1 MRRQDVPAGRPD
13 AAMYSLLILLELLL
27 QNDVREYV
35 VNDARRDLD
44 QQYFAV
50 DNDALVAFR
59 WRRQNIAQTVWQ
71 VLFCNA
77 RRQRFPA
84 GEILGNSRR
93 QAFGL
98 FLALAMTRAM
108 TRTMALVPGTD
119 DFDLAGRKYDLN
131 AELSSECGVSE
142 EQ

>member
-1 MRRQDVPAGRPD
+1 MRRQDMPAGRPD
-13 AAMYSLLILLELLL
+13 ATTYNLLIVLELLL

-35 VNDARRDLD
+35 VNDARRDLN

-50 DNDALVAFR
+50 DDNALVAFR
-59 WRRQNIAQTVWQ
+59 WRRQNVAQTVWQ

-98 FLALAMTRAM
+98 FLALAMTRTM
-108 TRTMALVPGTD
+108 TRTMARVPGAN
-119 DFDLAGRKYDLN
+119 DFDLAGREYDLD
-131 AELSSECGVSE
+131 ADLACGCDVSA
-142 EQ
+142 